1 MNEEVKGSVV
11 ADAKGWISKDCLA
24 FLIEC
29 FAVGLLVQ
37 GVKVD
42 SFTETSTKK
51 KKKKKGW
58 GKRCPD
64 LPAPTS
70 DQHPL
75 MPLSKASFKT
85 EMYELRQLQH
95 SVVFSF
101 FKVEVWGNGYYQA
114 PKIPT
119 SS

>member
-51 KKKKKGW
+51 KKRRKDGE
-58 GKRCPD
+58 RD
-64 LPAPTS
+64 VLIYQHQLVTS
-70 DQHPL
+70 IL
-75 MPLSKASFKT
+75 
-85 EMYELRQLQH
+85 
-95 SVVFSF
+95 
-101 FKVEVWGNGYYQA
+101 
-114 PKIPT
+114 
-119 SS
+119 